1 MENLLDKPINCEIEL
16 ADSKVIFQYVKE
28 QEHEEQPNIET
39 LKLIQSK
46 NWIFP
51 SRYHGLIYVNIQT
64 ILLKQK
70 ISCVFGQQLIPYKKA
85 EQNDIDKMFEILNT
99 IENKNEDDLTHI
111 VFFVKHFKFDPKK
124 IWLNQNNQNFL
135 DVLQQKTSKISNEC
149 YDYIAFHYPEMKK
162 N

>member
-39 LKLIQSK
+39 LQLIQYK

-70 ISCVFGQQLIPYKKA
+70 ISCVFGTT
-85 EQNDIDKMFEILNT
+85 IDSI
-99 IENKNEDDLTHI
+99 
-111 VFFVKHFKFDPKK
+111 
-124 IWLNQNNQNFL
+124 
-135 DVLQQKTSKISNEC
+135 QKSRTK
-149 YDYIAFHYPEMKK
+149 
-162 N
+162 